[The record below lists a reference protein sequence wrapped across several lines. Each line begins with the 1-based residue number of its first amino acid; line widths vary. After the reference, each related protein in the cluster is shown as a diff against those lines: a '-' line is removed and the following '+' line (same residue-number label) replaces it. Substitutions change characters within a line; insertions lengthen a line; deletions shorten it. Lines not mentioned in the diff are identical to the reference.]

1 MIAVKQQ
8 ALISTPLAL
17 GILAFAFLAG
27 YHYRTSQI
35 RKSEPKFITIE
46 RYVEIPGKKDKAV
59 GAPIRPNAERINL
72 QDSLI
77 ALAFQ
82 NDTLAQFAET
92 LSTPFEAVFEDTI
105 SVTDSL
111 GSFRT
116 RRIDS
121 LRIDPLTR
129 LIDRRVA
136 YLESKLTTVKIEQLV
151 TLEEGWFDRVL
162 WWLERATLIV
172 LGVLL
177 GAKL

>member
-1 MIAVKQQ
+1 MKRGI
-8 ALISTPLAL
+8 LISSPLAL
-17 GILAFAFLAG
+17 GILALVFLLG
-27 YHYRTSQI
+27 YHYRSLQI
-35 RKSEPKFITIE
+35 RTGPPKMIVVE
-46 RYVEIPGKKDKAV
+46 RPVEIPSKQDNVTG
-59 GAPIRPNAERINL
+59 RPVRPTAERINL

-77 ALAFQ
+77 SLAVQ
-82 NDTLAQFAET
+82 NNSLAEFAET

-136 YLESKLTTVKIEQLV
+136 YLDSKLSTVKIEQLV
-151 TLEEGWFDRVL
+151 TVEEGWLDEAL
-162 WWLERATLIV
+162 WWLERATLII